1 MDASPI
7 HTNLIWTKNGK
18 IITSVGRYEFS
29 DDNLELRIKVLET
42 ADNGDY
48 RCIAENDLG
57 VGICEPG
64 VQVTVVCK

>member
-1 MDASPI
+1 MDSSPI
-7 HTNLIWTKNGK
+7 HINIMWTKNGK
-18 IITSVGRYEFS
+18 ILTSVERYKFS
-29 DDNLELRIKVLET
+29 EDNLELTIEMLET